1 MASLESSIL
10 VGGVSVAVV
19 GGGIGGLL
27 SSIEIAK
34 LGFNVIVYEEHG
46 AVGLPKHCTG
56 LISETT
62 LSEIIRSSGIN
73 HKNIIKAKF
82 NEYAVMLL
90 TPNKLSMAFN
100 IKFNE
105 YVYLIDRVMT
115 EQLIAQRA
123 EDLGVNIK
131 LKTIVSD
138 VLIDRSGMYLIKY
151 IVSRNVKSKMFTHV
165 IIAEGAKRTLSSRLK
180 LCKSIRNCYGI
191 QALIKF
197 SNQHY
202 FSTPLI
208 IVGSLSKHYFG
219 WMVPVNDDELLVG
232 IMDSN
237 SPIKIY
243 RSLTMF
249 IKKYLRE
256 FINNKDLKVR
266 EYFGGLIPC
275 DMRCILGVRNLCSVG
290 DASSLVKPFT
300 GGGIYVI
307 TRQAKALTEALRKYQ
322 DDVATMYSIKL
333 IPLIKILKRDLI
345 VKKLIDTVGGYRII
359 VRFLSN
365 FIDTLKV
372 KNYDDM
378 LSSLLRG
385 FSIFT

>member
-180 LCKSIRNCYGI
+180 
-191 QALIKF
+191 
-197 SNQHY
+197 
-202 FSTPLI
+202 
-208 IVGSLSKHYFG
+208 
-219 WMVPVNDDELLVG
+219 
-232 IMDSN
+232 
-237 SPIKIY
+237 
-243 RSLTMF
+243 
-249 IKKYLRE
+249 
-256 FINNKDLKVR
+256 
-266 EYFGGLIPC
+266 
-275 DMRCILGVRNLCSVG
+275 
-290 DASSLVKPFT
+290 
-300 GGGIYVI
+300 
-307 TRQAKALTEALRKYQ
+307 
-322 DDVATMYSIKL
+322 
-333 IPLIKILKRDLI
+333 
-345 VKKLIDTVGGYRII
+345 
-359 VRFLSN
+359 
-365 FIDTLKV
+365 
-372 KNYDDM
+372 
-378 LSSLLRG
+378 
-385 FSIFT
+385 